1 MSFYTPFPVR
11 GVELKHQ
18 YYDYLGT
25 IHANVGSNLFTLA
38 GVRPLFK
45 PGDRVNGSVL
55 LALRQARLVEKVHK
69 GDVNT
74 KGSHFVHQYRITI
87 RGRRMIAQGV
97 RNKTSAI
104 AEC

>member
-1 MSFYTPFPVR
+1 M
-11 GVELKHQ
+11 KHR
-18 YYDYLGT
+18 YFDYLST
-25 IHANVGSNLFTLA
+25 IHGSVGSNMFTLA

-55 LALRQARLVEKVHK
+55 LALRQARLVEKVKH

-74 KGSHFVHQYRITI
+74 KGSHYVHQYRVTP
-87 RGRRMIAQGV
+87 RGRQAVLESARD
-97 RNKTSAI
+97 RTSRF

>member
-1 MSFYTPFPVR
+1 M
-11 GVELKHQ
+11 KHQ

-25 IHANVGSNLFTLA
+25 IHANVGSNMFTLA
-38 GVRPLFK
+38 CVRPLFK

-74 KGSHFVHQYRITI
+74 KGSHFVHQYRITL
-87 RGRRMIAQGV
+87 RGRRVITQSMRDKSSV
-97 RNKTSAI
+97 L